1 MANRTQHCTFCDLI
15 RGSARVMASPREFT
29 PSGSAG
35 MQFSDYIPHI
45 ATCADDLCMIRSMH
59 TDISNHHPAQMM
71 MNCGTNL
78 VGRPSMGSWVTYG
91 LGSESESLPGFVV
104 LTSTSGKGIEGG
116 TVHRLSK
123 GDVISIPAKTPH
135 WWKDTSKSGSVGYY
149 AVNIEQ
155 D

>member
-1 MANRTQHCTFCDLI
+1 
-15 RGSARVMASPREFT
+15 MASPREFK

-59 TDISNHHPAQMM
+59 TEISNHHPAQMM

-78 VGRPSMGSWVTYG
+78 VGRPAMGSWVTYG

-116 TVHRLSK
+116 SSNWSSGFLPSK
-123 GDVISIPAKTPH
+123 YQGVDKKGGSAEKADADLPGLGMAGVIGRQGRA
-135 WWKDTSKSGSVGYY
+135 
-149 AVNIEQ
+149 
-155 D
+155 